1 MIRTRRQKTISAHLE
16 KGELMAETKLQEL
29 PYERIAMSGGEMP
42 KGLKYHDQLTFQKMR
57 NLYYAYKQ
65 QIVSREVASREKAEI
80 LAERDRM
87 KFMCDLFEE
96 NVEMTQRTELIRSE
110 YRKNR
115 SLDVAD
121 SLCDL
126 LEGRKIKV

>member
-1 MIRTRRQKTISAHLE
+1 
-16 KGELMAETKLQEL
+16 MATETKLQEL
-29 PYERIAMSGGEMP
+29 PYERIAMAGGEMP
-42 KGLKYHDQLTFQKMR
+42 KGLKYHDQMTFQR
-57 NLYYAYKQ
+57 LRSLYHAYKQ
-65 QIVSREVASREKAEI
+65 QIVSREAASREKVEI
-80 LAERDRM
+80 LRERDNL

-96 NVEMTQRTELIRSE
+96 NVEMTRRTELIRSE

-121 SLCDL
+121 SLCDI